1 MTETISTLRSPRAAA
16 VAGIIFAALSY
27 TAMYMVQDIITTPP
41 AEISQEWLEGHA
53 SHSSFA
59 IALIPFVG
67 ISFLWFTGVL
77 RDWVDDKEDR
87 FFSTIFFGSGILI
100 VGMLFIWAAAFG
112 AMFNTYLAAK
122 GGVIDRDIY
131 VFGHAFLREILG
143 DFALRMMGVY
153 MTAIAT
159 IWRHTKVMP
168 RWILVVTY
176 VFAAAFIIFAAK
188 VPEARFVFPSWVLL
202 VSIYILINNLRSK
215 KSCDQG

>member
-1 MTETISTLRSPRAAA
+1 MQIKSPRAAA

-27 TAMYMVQDIITTPP
+27 TVMYMVQDIITAPP
-41 AEISQEWLEGHA
+41 SEISKDWLERHANHA
-53 SHSSFA
+53 SIA
-59 IALIPFVG
+59 IAFIPFVG

-87 FFSTIFFGSGILI
+87 FFSTIFLGSAILI
-100 VGMLFIWAAAFG
+100 VGMLFVWAAAFG

-168 RWILVVTY
+168 RWILIITY
-176 VFAAAFIIFAAK
+176 ILAVAFITFAAR

-202 VSIYILINNLRSK
+202 VSIYILVYNLRSK
-215 KSCDQG
+215 DTHEQS

>member
-1 MTETISTLRSPRAAA
+1 
-16 VAGIIFAALSY
+16 
-27 TAMYMVQDIITTPP
+27 MVQDIITAPP
-41 AEISQEWLEGHA
+41 SGISQEWLESHADHA
-53 SHSSFA
+53 SIA
-59 IALIPFVG
+59 IAFIPFVG
-67 ISFLWFTGVL
+67 ISSLWFTGVL

-87 FFSTIFFGSGILI
+87 FFSTIFFGSAILI

-122 GGVIDRDIY
+122 GGVINRDIY

-168 RWILVVTY
+168 RWILVITY
-176 VFAAAFIIFAAK
+176 IFAVAFIIYAAK
-188 VPEARFVFPSWVLL
+188 VPEARFFFPSWVLL
-202 VSIYILINNLRSK
+202 VSFYILVYNLRSK
-215 KSCDQG
+215 ETREQS